1 MIHII
6 SLLVSIALAV
16 YIKRKGLT
24 TVELREMLTKQ
35 CTRLGKAVVN
45 VKVYRWSSGSVWIK
59 LNNTG
64 WVHAR
69 WITNAEEGYLVRC
82 DGTVGMTHK
91 SFTGILSLEDYTK
104 GKKA

>member
-1 MIHII
+1 MIHLI
-6 SLLVSIALAV
+6 SLLVSIMLAI

-24 TVELREMLTKQ
+24 TVELREMLVKQ

-45 VKVYRWSSGSVWIK
+45 FKVYRWSSGNVWIK

-69 WITNAEEGYLVRC
+69 WITNAEDGYLVRC

-104 GKKA
+104 GPKL